1 MEAQVVP
8 QLLHLHLHELFSLKG
23 CGPEPLAEEAEAG
36 PFPTWLEQVRQK
48 LFLQS
53 KQVCFLAMFAKWAPQ
68 ALQLGSEPV
77 GEGKE
82 LYPGLE

>member
-1 MEAQVVP
+1 MKGSGVGYGIRQRQGDRPYGGVGRLAQ
-8 QLLHLHLHELFSLKG
+8 
-23 CGPEPLAEEAEAG
+23 GPEAVAAQRAVKSTL
-36 PFPTWLEQVRQK
+36 T
-48 LFLQS
+48 
-53 KQVCFLAMFAKWAPQ
+53 FLAMFAKWAPQ

>member
-1 MEAQVVP
+1 MP
-8 QLLHLHLHELFSLKG
+8 RYFG
-23 CGPEPLAEEAEAG
+23 FAG
-36 PFPTWLEQVRQK
+36 LV
-48 LFLQS
+48 FLQHFCDRNRS
-53 KQVCFLAMFAKWAPQ
+53 GLPALPSEGQAAGITGQQAEKAALTFRAMFVKWAPQ

>member
-1 MEAQVVP
+1 MLRGFAFTWNILGQAWVPSTTEVERSGSWPESWGHGAMALTFRVV
-8 QLLHLHLHELFSLKG
+8 L
-23 CGPEPLAEEAEAG
+23 
-36 PFPTWLEQVRQK
+36 
-48 LFLQS
+48 
-53 KQVCFLAMFAKWAPQ
+53 AKWTPQ

>member
-1 MEAQVVP
+1 MSSSRWKAVARKRWQRR
-8 QLLHLHLHELFSLKG
+8 QRR
-23 CGPEPLAEEAEAG
+23 GPV
-36 PFPTWLEQVRQK
+36 PTWLEQVVQK
-48 LFLQS
+48 FFLQS
-53 KQVCFLAMFAKWAPQ
+53 KQVCILDMLAKWAPQ

>member
-1 MEAQVVP
+1 MPKQRQGRGQNRKASER
-8 QLLHLHLHELFSLKG
+8 LEGLSLQQ
-23 CGPEPLAEEAEAG
+23 AEK
-36 PFPTWLEQVRQK
+36 PTLT
-48 LFLQS
+48 
-53 KQVCFLAMFAKWAPQ
+53 FLAMFAKWAPQ

>member
-1 MEAQVVP
+1 MAQTRW
-8 QLLHLHLHELFSLKG
+8 QRRQSR
-23 CGPEPLAEEAEAG
+23 GPA
-36 PFPTWLEQVRQK
+36 PTWLEQVVQK
-48 LFLQS
+48 FFLQS
-53 KQVCFLAMFAKWAPQ
+53 KQVCFLAMLAKWAPQ

>member
-1 MEAQVVP
+1 MTKGLGP
-8 QLLHLHLHELFSLKG
+8 QW
-23 CGPEPLAEEAEAG
+23 PPL
-36 PFPTWLEQVRQK
+36 T
-48 LFLQS
+48 FLDM
-53 KQVCFLAMFAKWAPQ
+53 LAKWAPQ

>member
-1 MEAQVVP
+1 MTGIGLSYQRCPAKARQQALQVSRLAQ
-8 QLLHLHLHELFSLKG
+8 
-23 CGPEPLAEEAEAG
+23 GPRWQQAEKAALT
-36 PFPTWLEQVRQK
+36 FR
-48 LFLQS
+48 
-53 KQVCFLAMFAKWAPQ
+53 AMFVKWAPQ

>member
-1 MEAQVVP
+1 MLKCFAFTWNSFLQHCRTGLGPQHHRSRAQV
-8 QLLHLHLHELFSLKG
+8 
-23 CGPEPLAEEAEAG
+23 AG
-36 PFPTWLEQVRQK
+36 LRSWGHG
-48 LFLQS
+48 
-53 KQVCFLAMFAKWAPQ
+53 AMTLTFRVVLAKWTPQ

>member
-1 MEAQVVP
+1 MGLGYWHCISRGKARGRIERP
-8 QLLHLHLHELFSLKG
+8 GSWPKG
-23 CGPEPLAEEAEAG
+23 LRWSAL
-36 PFPTWLEQVRQK
+36 T
-48 LFLQS
+48 
-53 KQVCFLAMFAKWAPQ
+53 FLAMFAKWAPQ